1 MSSSSSLCFSIFTT
15 NNSINT
21 IYARSS
27 SSRSKLFGVSPSSC
41 PRRKKE
47 PPQLFHFVDAERRR
61 RLVKNSSHRQQ
72 NLLYKEEDNT
82 EEEKGKPVDFYDEII
97 ARNDALVDIML
108 EKIRRRESNSDSNYN
123 GDSLHREESGE

>member
-1 MSSSSSLCFSIFTT
+1 MLVLHPLD
-15 NNSINT
+15 
-21 IYARSS
+21 RSCS
-27 SSRSKLFGVSPSSC
+27 GVSPSSC

-61 RLVKNSSHRQQ
+61 RLVKNLSIDNKIFFTRRRQHRRR
-72 NLLYKEEDNT
+72 
-82 EEEKGKPVDFYDEII
+82 KGKPVDFYDEII

-123 GDSLHREESGE
+123 GDSLHREESGK